1 MKRLVQFGF
10 AFAALAMLSLAAQ
23 AQFRMRPPSIS
34 GVWNPVVGSGA
45 EYEMDSTRGK
55 MTLEVAVVGKETVEG
70 KDGYWL
76 ETSFAPP
83 NMGGEM
89 IIKMFYYRDGD
100 DLVISHR
107 IMQMPNGQPME
118 MPDMMG
124 GEQSKPVTIDIR
136 KDANDLGSDSV
147 TTPAGTFTCEHFKKK
162 DGSAEYWVKENT
174 GPWGLVKNIS
184 QDCDTIVLTK
194 VITDAKS
201 KITGKPVPFNP
212 MNMMKRP
219 GI

>member
-1 MKRLVQFGF
+1 MNRLMQFAVAF
-10 AFAALAMLSLAAQ
+10 SAFALLGSAAQ

-45 EYEMDSTRGK
+45 EYEINSARGK
-55 MTLEVAVVGKETVEG
+55 MTLEVAVVSKDMVDGKE
-70 KDGYWL
+70 GYWL

-83 NMGGEM
+83 NMNGEM
-89 IIKMFYYRDGD
+89 IVKMFYYRDGD

-107 IMQMPNGQPME
+107 VMQMPGGQPME
-118 MPDMMG
+118 MPDMMS
-124 GEQSKPVTIDIR
+124 GEQSKPVTIDVR
-136 KDANDLGSDSV
+136 KDADDLGSDSV
-147 TTPAGTFTCEHFKKK
+147 TTPAGTFACQHFKKK
-162 DGSAEYWVKENT
+162 DGSAEYWVKDKT

-184 QDCDTIVLTK
+184 QNGDTIVLTK
-194 VITDAKS
+194 VMTDAKP
-201 KITGKPVPFNP
+201 KITGKAVPFDP